1 MRSKMFLTS
10 FVFFS
15 MLVPGFTQQTIA
27 EKQGASQNKE
37 ACDSVEIDL
46 FLQKV
51 NEDLV
56 RLRAELQ
63 DHYSQVKELEV
74 AAASSSEYQSL
85 LGKVNVI
92 KQSILDLE
100 NKWRETVVNESKKD
114 DEGYALWDQEETTL
128 AQLVMEYGAMDYLY
142 IVPPEMASIKLN
154 MHSSIP
160 IPRESWSE
168 VLEIVLA
175 HNGVGVKN
183 VNPYARQLYLLKQD
197 PSVIQGF
204 ASKAEDL
211 LWLPSQT
218 RLFYVF
224 SPPIEQVKSTFQ
236 FFERFADA
244 KQTFVYQIGSK
255 IALVTSKEEIEKLL
269 TLYQTVWED
278 PQGKVSRVVPVSKMP
293 VREMER
299 ILVSFFGEAIEKTRP
314 PFGKVEQE
322 GLIAF
327 SLGHGNALI
336 LIGQQ
341 EVVDRA
347 EKVVHDTEEQLENP
361 AEMTVHVYTCRH
373 SDPNDL
379 AKVLEK
385 VYNALLVST
394 AEGRENYDVSY
405 SSFGNQFRTPDG
417 YSPNQPLPVTPQP
430 LHPGSTARMEVDGGS
445 DHFIPDPKTGNLLM
459 VVRRDV
465 LPKVKTLLKKL
476 DIPKKMVQIEVL
488 LFERTLN
495 TQDSFGLNLLKIGSK
510 RNGLIYNSLF
520 APEGAGVLEY
530 LFHKG
535 RRGHAPAI
543 DFAYNFLMT
552 QENIQFHAAPS
563 VITVNQTPATIN
575 IVQEI
580 SINNG
585 AAPIDTN
592 KGVAFEQS
600 FTRAQ
605 YGINIIMTPT
615 VHVTEEEP
623 EPSDEKGSVTL
634 QTNITFDTP
643 KSVDNDRP
651 LVDRRHIENEVRV
664 VDGQT
669 VIIGGLRRKAI
680 NDKEERIPFLGE
692 IPGLGKLFG
701 STQLTDTNTEMFFF
715 ITPHIV
721 PDPQEALDRLRTE
734 ELKKRPG
741 DIPEFLE
748 KVIEAQDK
756 ERQKIFERSFKLLFS
771 SEMS

>member
-1 MRSKMFLTS
+1 MKYKIFFSSL
-10 FVFFS
+10 VFFS
-15 MLVPGFTQQTIA
+15 TLAPGFTQTIA
-27 EKQGASQNKE
+27 QKQALAQSKE
-37 ACDSVEIDL
+37 ANDSVEIDL

-56 RLRAELQ
+56 NLRDQLAE
-63 DHYSQVKELEV
+63 HYAEVKELDL
-74 AAASSSEYQSL
+74 AKASSEEYQTL
-85 LGKVNVI
+85 LAKVNIV
-92 KQSILDLE
+92 KQSIVDIE
-100 NKWRETVVNESKKD
+100 NQWRGTVVGEAKKE

-142 IVPPEMASIKLN
+142 IVPPEMANIKLN

-168 VLEIVLA
+168 MLEIVLS
-175 HNGVGVKN
+175 HNGVGVKK

-197 PSVIQGF
+197 PSVIQSF
-204 ASKAEDL
+204 ASKPEDL

-224 SPPIEQVKSTFQ
+224 SPPVEQVKSTFQ

-244 KQTFVYQIGSK
+244 KQTFVYQIGTK
-255 IALVTSKEEIEKLL
+255 VALVTSKEEIEKLL

-278 PQGKVSRVVPVSKMP
+278 PRGKVSRVVPVSKIP
-293 VREMER
+293 VREMEK
-299 ILVSFFGEAIEKTRP
+299 ILVSFFGEAVEKTRP

-327 SLGHGNALI
+327 SLGHGNSLI

-347 EKVVHDTEEQLENP
+347 EKVVHDTEDQMENP

-385 VYNALLVST
+385 VYNALLVSST
-394 AEGRENYDVSY
+394 EAKENYDVSY
-405 SSFGNQFRTPDG
+405 SSFGNQFKTPDG
-417 YSPNQPLPVTPQP
+417 YSPSQPLPVTPQP
-430 LHPGSTARMEVDGGS
+430 LNPGSTARVEVEGGS

-465 LPKVKTLLKKL
+465 LAKVKALLKKL

-488 LFERTLN
+488 LFERTIN
-495 TQDSFGLNLLKIGSK
+495 TQDNFGLNLLKIGTK

-520 APEGAGVLEY
+520 APEGEGVLEY

-552 QENIQFHAAPS
+552 QDNIQFHAAPS

-585 AAPIDTN
+585 AAPVDTN
-592 KGVAFEQS
+592 KGIAFEKS
-600 FTRAQ
+600 YTRAQ

-615 VHVTEEEP
+615 VHVAEEDPQGAE
-623 EPSDEKGSVTL
+623 DQGSVTL

-643 KSVDNDRP
+643 RSIDNDRP

-669 VIIGGLRRKAI
+669 VIIGGLRRKAV
-680 NDKEERIPFLGE
+680 NDREDRIPFFGE
-692 IPGLGKLFG
+692 IPGLGKFFG
-701 STQLTDTNTEMFFF
+701 SSQLVDTNTEMFFF
-715 ITPHIV
+715 ITPHII
-721 PDPQEALDRLRTE
+721 PDPQEDLDKLRTE

-748 KVIEAQDK
+748 KALEAQDK
-756 ERQKIFERSFKLLFS
+756 EQQKIFERSFKLLFS

>member
-1 MRSKMFLTS
+1 MKAKI
-10 FVFFS
+10 FFS
-15 MLVPGFTQQTIA
+15 SLIVFSFLVPGFSQTIA
-27 EKQGASQNKE
+27 EKKASSKGKE
-37 ACDSVEIDL
+37 MSESGDFDV
-46 FLQKV
+46 FLSKV
-51 NEDLV
+51 NQDLASLKSDLV
-56 RLRAELQ
+56 REYAK
-63 DHYSQVKELEV
+63 VKDLEQGN
-74 AAASSSEYQSL
+74 ASSEQYEL
-85 LGKVNVI
+85 LLQNVNVI
-92 KQSILDLE
+92 KKNIADLE
-100 NKWRETVVNESKKD
+100 NRFHDACVNESKKEE
-114 DEGYALWDQEETTL
+114 EGYALWDQEETTL
-128 AQLVMEYGAMDYLY
+128 AQLVMEYGALDHLY
-142 IVPPEMASIKLN
+142 VIPPEMINIKLN

-160 IPRESWSE
+160 IPRESWGDM
-168 VLEIVLA
+168 LEIVLA
-175 HNGVGVKN
+175 HNGVGVKK
-183 VNPYARQLYLLKQD
+183 VNPYARQLYQLKQD
-197 PSVIQGF
+197 PSVIHTF
-204 ASKAEDL
+204 ASKPQDL
-211 LWLPSQT
+211 LWLPNHA

-224 SPPIEQVKSTFQ
+224 SPPIEQVKSTFL

-244 KQTFVYQIGSK
+244 KQTFVYQIGTK

-269 TLYQTVWED
+269 TLHQTVWEEAK
-278 PQGKVSRVVPVSKMP
+278 GKVSKVVPVSKMP
-293 VREMER
+293 VREMEK
-299 ILVSFFGEAIEKTRP
+299 ILVSFFGEALEKSRP
-314 PFGKVEQE
+314 PFGKVDQE

-327 SLGHGNALI
+327 SLGQGNALI

-347 EKVVHDTEEQLENP
+347 EKVVKDTEDQLENP
-361 AEMTVHVYTCRH
+361 AEMTVHVYSCRH

-385 VYNALLVST
+385 VYNALLVSST
-394 AEGRENYDVSY
+394 ENRESYDLSY
-405 SSFGNQFRTPDG
+405 SSFGNQFKTPDG
-417 YSPNQPLPVTPQP
+417 YSPSQPLPVTPQP
-430 LHPGSTARMEVDGGS
+430 LHPGSTAKVEFDGGS

-465 LPKVKTLLKKL
+465 LQKVKSLLKKL
-476 DIPKKMVQIEVL
+476 DVPKKMVQIEVL

-495 TQDSFGLNLLKIGSK
+495 NQDNFGLNFLKIGSG
-510 RNGLIYNSLF
+510 NSNISYNSLY
-520 APEGAGVLEY
+520 APKGPGVLEY
-530 LFHKG
+530 LFHA
-535 RRGHAPAI
+535 GHHGKIPAI

-585 AAPIDTN
+585 AAPVDTN
-592 KGVAFEQS
+592 KGIAFEKS
-600 FTRAQ
+600 YTRAQ
-605 YGINIIMTPT
+605 YGINIVMTPT
-615 VHVTEEEP
+615 VHTAEEDPQVKE
-623 EPSDEKGSVTL
+623 DKGSVTM

-643 KSVDNDRP
+643 RSVDNDRP

-680 NDKEERIPFLGE
+680 NDREDRIPFLGE
-692 IPGLGKLFG
+692 IPGFGKLFG
-701 STQLTDTNTEMFFF
+701 SSQLSDTNTEMFFF
-715 ITPHIV
+715 ITPHII
-721 PDPQEALDRLRTE
+721 PDPQDELEKIRAE

-756 ERQKIFERSFKLLFS
+756 EKQKIFERSFKLLFS

>member
-1 MRSKMFLTS
+1 MKGQF
-10 FVFFS
+10 FFS
-15 MLVPGFTQQTIA
+15 SLVCFSLFSPIFGVTIA
-27 EKQGASQNKE
+27 EKQAASQQKE
-37 ACDSVEIDL
+37 ASESVEIDL

-56 RLRAELQ
+56 KLRAELQ
-63 DHYSQVKELEV
+63 DSYREVKGLGTDE
-74 AAASSSEYQSL
+74 ASTEQYHSL
-85 LGKVNVI
+85 LSKVNII
-92 KQSILDLE
+92 KQNILDLE
-100 NKWRETVVNESKKD
+100 EKWRESVVSEAKKD
-114 DEGYALWDQEETTL
+114 DEGYALWDQEETSL

-142 IVPPEMASIKLN
+142 IVPPEMGNIKLN

-160 IPRESWSE
+160 IPRESWGE

-175 HNGVGVKN
+175 HNGVGVKK
-183 VNPYARQLYLLKQD
+183 VNPYAKQLYLLKQD
-197 PSVIQGF
+197 PSVIQSF
-204 ASKAEDL
+204 ASKPEDIVF
-211 LWLPSQT
+211 LPSQT

-278 PQGKVSRVVPVSKMP
+278 PQGKISRVVPVSKMP
-293 VREMER
+293 VREMEK
-299 ILVSFFGEAIEKTRP
+299 ILVSFFGEALEKSRP

-379 AKVLEK
+379 SKVLEK
-385 VYNALLVST
+385 VYNALLIST
-394 AEGRENYDVSY
+394 ADGRENYDLSY
-405 SSFGNQFRTPDG
+405 SSFGNQFKTPDG
-417 YSPNQPLPVTPQP
+417 YSPTQPLPVTPQP
-430 LHPGSTARMEVDGGS
+430 LHPGSTAKMEFDGGS

-465 LPKVKTLLKKL
+465 LQKVKGLLKKL
-476 DIPKKMVQIEVL
+476 DVPKKMVQIEVL

-495 TQDSFGLNLLKIGSK
+495 NQDSFGLNLLKIGSH
-510 RNGLIYNSLF
+510 RNGLIFNSLV
-520 APEGAGVLEY
+520 APEGTGVLEY

-535 RRGHAPAI
+535 RRGRAPAI

-592 KGVAFEQS
+592 KGIAFEQS
-600 FTRAQ
+600 YTRAQ

-615 VHVTEEEP
+615 VHVAEEEP
-623 EPSDEKGSVTL
+623 QTTTDELGSVTL

-643 KSVDNDRP
+643 RSVDNDRP

-669 VIIGGLRRKAI
+669 VIIGGLRRKAV
-680 NDKEERIPFLGE
+680 NDREERIPFLGE

-701 STQLTDTNTEMFFF
+701 ATQLTDTNTEMFFF
-715 ITPHIV
+715 ITPHII
-721 PDPQEALDRLRTE
+721 PDPQESLDRLRTE

-748 KVIEAQDK
+748 KAIEAQDK
-756 ERQKIFERSFKLLFS
+756 ERQVIFERSFKLLFS